1 MPPNVGLRIV
11 CLLLRCFLGCLGVY
25 TEIRNLCHTMRSKL
39 SRNEHPNNTAVLLGY
54 FTNQ

>member
-1 MPPNVGLRIV
+1 MRPNVGLRIV